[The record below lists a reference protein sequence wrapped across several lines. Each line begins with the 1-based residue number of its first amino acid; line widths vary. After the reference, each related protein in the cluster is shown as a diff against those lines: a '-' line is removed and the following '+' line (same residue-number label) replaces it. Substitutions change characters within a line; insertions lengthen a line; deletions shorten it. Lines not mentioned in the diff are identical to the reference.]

1 MTLLNINTISGIAQ
15 KVLPKDFNFEIH
27 KSETSESVYLKIN
40 YSDMDTSLRFSDHHT
55 TKSKIKT
62 VIIKETTK
70 VSLIERTIL
79 RTANELKKLSLSLKL
94 GITCDKTKNNK

>member
-15 KVLPKDFNFEIH
+15 KVLPKDFSFEIH
-27 KSETSESVYLKIN
+27 KSETSESVYLKII

-55 TKSKIKT
+55 TKSKIK
-62 VIIKETTK
+62 K